1 MLLVQILTVLL
12 FSSMALIILRALKG
26 ETLADRILAMNSFGT
41 KTVLAIILISL
52 LKKDSNY
59 IDVALVYTL
68 INFISV
74 IAFLKFFSQET
85 KV

>member
-1 MLLVQILTVLL
+1 MLLIQILTVLL
-12 FSSMALIILRALKG
+12 FSSMALVILRALKG

-52 LKKDSNY
+52 LKKDATY

-74 IAFLKFFSQET
+74 VAFLRFFSNENR
-85 KV
+85 V